1 MARIFTV
8 MLAVMWAGLAP
19 TAQAHEI
26 IAGQLQIIHP
36 YISAPPPAAKS
47 AAGYVVIA
55 NEGTTPD
62 RLIAVE
68 TPIAAMATLHVTDF
82 GADGV
87 ARMQALDGLEIA
99 GGEIVTLE
107 PGGMHVMLMGLTAP
121 LKAGDTVPAT
131 LVFEHAG
138 RVEIT
143 FMVDDAGMMDDMM
156 MDHSTMDHSTM
167 DHGTAKP

>member
-1 MARIFTV
+1 MLRILTV
-8 MLAVMWAGLAP
+8 MLALIWAGLAP
-19 TAQAHEI
+19 SAQAHEI
-26 IAGQLQIIHP
+26 LAGQLQIIHP
-36 YISAPPPAAKS
+36 YISAPPAAAKS

-68 TPIAAMATLHVTDF
+68 TPVAAMAMLHVTEF

-87 ARMQALDGLEIA
+87 ARMRALEGLEIA
-99 GGEIVTLE
+99 GGDIVTLE

-143 FMVDDAGMMDDMM
+143 FAVDEAGAMDDMTI
-156 MDHSTMDHSTM
+156 DHSKM